1 MGRETTTSPSRSR
14 ALPGR
19 PTWACTWMRQT
30 RKWPLGLPSRLG
42 WSGSGLPPPA
52 TSTSSTASSARTCP
66 PAPTLSLSKTVFI
79 CVKIDV
85 VPTWGEKW
93 LSLSR
98 SNYEGNQD
106 RFLGV
111 VFVVVGGV
119 CTVVLIIF
127 VIKLVMERND
137 HSKFQ

>member
-1 MGRETTTSPSRSR
+1 
-14 ALPGR
+14 
-19 PTWACTWMRQT
+19 
-30 RKWPLGLPSRLG
+30 
-42 WSGSGLPPPA
+42 
-52 TSTSSTASSARTCP
+52 
-66 PAPTLSLSKTVFI
+66 
-79 CVKIDV
+79 
-85 VPTWGEKW
+85 
-93 LSLSR
+93 LSR